1 MSSTKIK
8 HNTNSGNSNQQTNTK
23 TNTSKQ
29 TTNVNENTQTHL
41 THGNSAVDVNTS
53 DGFTLVKGKRVLS
66 TSSQASSSSVTTN
79 TPQLHN
85 NKKTKLFK
93 TTNRFQILSHDI
105 DPGPDPP
112 MSPNLDNDGHNDVF
126 KPPPPIFV
134 RGVTNYSDLTTTLI
148 ELIGVDNFF
157 CKASADRLKIQTAN
171 PESYRSLI
179 HFLKDEGAEYH
190 TYQLKEDK
198 PLRVVIRNLHH
209 TTEPDTIKEELEV
222 RMFDVRRVT
231 NVLHRVTKTP
241 LPLFFVDLEP
251 QIKSN
256 DIFQLTSLLH
266 TKIRVE
272 EPYKSKIL
280 SQCNNCQEYGHTKT
294 YCGYPPRCV
303 RCGAGH
309 KTPDCPNQRSDPPKC
324 ALCSGNHPAS
334 YRGCSI
340 YKDLQ
345 RVKKPFTKSNFVSTN
360 TKTNFSYV
368 KDSRP
373 SNDTHLNQSNAHFP
387 TYAQATSGRPV
398 NNAASE
404 TTPDLNN
411 TITRFLEEFK
421 SLLNP
426 LMSLL
431 TTTHFTKY
439 STIHIPGYKLLKT
452 NHPDGTAHGGVA
464 LLIKSSILFEL
475 LPNFCLDHLQS
486 CAIIVKLNNIPIT
499 IAAIYSPPKHKITV
513 QNYTNYFNT
522 VGNNFIIGGDFNAK
536 HHSWG
541 CRATNP
547 SGSVLHNFV
556 SQNNFKVLAPPG
568 PTYWPTSVRKNPDI
582 LDIFIAKIPS
592 NIHCNTINILDLN
605 SDHSSVILTLN
616 ASPPLRPI
624 SPKLFSHT
632 TNKLQFHEL
641 VDQRIQLNV
650 KLKSKDDLDS
660 AVNNFTNIIQSSA
673 WSSSKQTTPPS
684 NLSPMP
690 AHIREVIVQ
699 KRRARAY
706 YQRSRLPS
714 HKQLYNK
721 LSNAL
726 KKLLAKHKSNSFAS
740 YLTNLSHKDGSL
752 WRATKNV
759 CKTKTP
765 NIPIK
770 KPDGSLAV
778 TDSDKTEAFKQ
789 HLSDIFVPHS
799 DIFCPH
805 NINSVE
811 EFLNVPLPA
820 F

>member
-1 MSSTKIK
+1 MDKENDSNINIINNNDIEIAMTTQSSTFSNSLINTPSQISSIGIDKENDSNRNIINNDDVEIAMTTQSSTFSNSLIK
-8 HNTNSGNSNQQTNTK
+8 TPEFKKDISMNKNEKPVQPMLLFYPK
-23 TNTSKQ
+23 TNNRNFQSSYFNKF
-29 TTNVNENTQTHL
+29 NWLEY
-41 THGNSAVDVNTS
+41 SISDDVVFCFPCRHFS
-53 DGFTLVKGKRVLS
+53 LS
-66 TSSQASSSSVTTN
+66 ASSSSVTTN

-93 TTNRFQILSHDI
+93 TTNRYQILSQDI

-112 MSPNLDNDGHNDVF
+112 LSPNLDNDGHNDVF

-134 RGVTNYSDLTTTLI
+134 RGVTNYSNLTTAFI

-231 NVLHRVTKTP
+231 NVLHRVTKAP

-256 DIFQLTSLLH
+256 EIFQLTSLLH

-280 SQCNNCQEYGHTKT
+280 SQCINCQEYGHTKT

-334 YRGCSI
+334 YKGCSI

-360 TKTNFSYV
+360 TKTNFSNV

-373 SNDTHLNQSNAHFP
+373 SNDTHLNQSNTHFP

-431 TTTHFTKY
+431 TTV
-439 STIHIPGYKLLKT
+439 IDKLLT
-452 NHPDGTAHGGVA
+452 
-464 LLIKSSILFEL
+464 
-475 LPNFCLDHLQS
+475 
-486 CAIIVKLNNIPIT
+486 KL
-499 IAAIYSPPKHKITV
+499 
-513 QNYTNYFNT
+513 
-522 VGNNFIIGGDFNAK
+522 
-536 HHSWG
+536 
-541 CRATNP
+541 
-547 SGSVLHNFV
+547 
-556 SQNNFKVLAPPG
+556 
-568 PTYWPTSVRKNPDI
+568 
-582 LDIFIAKIPS
+582 
-592 NIHCNTINILDLN
+592 
-605 SDHSSVILTLN
+605 
-616 ASPPLRPI
+616 
-624 SPKLFSHT
+624 
-632 TNKLQFHEL
+632 
-641 VDQRIQLNV
+641 
-650 KLKSKDDLDS
+650 
-660 AVNNFTNIIQSSA
+660 
-673 WSSSKQTTPPS
+673 
-684 NLSPMP
+684 
-690 AHIREVIVQ
+690 
-699 KRRARAY
+699 
-706 YQRSRLPS
+706 
-714 HKQLYNK
+714 
-721 LSNAL
+721 
-726 KKLLAKHKSNSFAS
+726 
-740 YLTNLSHKDGSL
+740 
-752 WRATKNV
+752 
-759 CKTKTP
+759 
-765 NIPIK
+765 
-770 KPDGSLAV
+770 
-778 TDSDKTEAFKQ
+778 
-789 HLSDIFVPHS
+789 
-799 DIFCPH
+799 
-805 NINSVE
+805 
-811 EFLNVPLPA
+811 
-820 F
+820 

>member
-1 MSSTKIK
+1 MLADELNLKRETVRKILTDDLSMKKLCATMVPKNLLAEQKHVQMSISQDCLEQVEADSTLLDRVITGDESWYFQYDPERKRQSQQWLSPGAARPK
-8 HNTNSGNSNQQTNTK
+8 KARMSNVSRFL
-23 TNTSKQ
+23 TSKNIAVLPQAPYSPDMSPCDFFLFPQ
-29 TTNVNENTQTHL
+29 TKLAMKGTHFESI
-41 THGNSAVDVNTS
+41 TDIQNAVT
-53 DGFTLVKGKRVLS
+53 RVLQDIPVEAFQKCYES
-66 TSSQASSSSVTTN
+66 WKKPSSSSVTTN

-93 TTNRFQILSHDI
+93 TTNRYQILSQDI

-112 MSPNLDNDGHNDVF
+112 LSPNLDNDGHNDVF

-134 RGVTNYSDLTTTLI
+134 RGVTNYSNLTTAFI

-231 NVLHRVTKTP
+231 NVLHRVTKAP

-256 DIFQLTSLLH
+256 EIFQLTSLLH

-280 SQCNNCQEYGHTKT
+280 SQCINCQEYGHTKT

-334 YRGCSI
+334 YKGCSI

-360 TKTNFSYV
+360 TKTNFSNV

-373 SNDTHLNQSNAHFP
+373 SNDTHLNQSNTHFP

-431 TTTHFTKY
+431 TTV
-439 STIHIPGYKLLKT
+439 IDKLLT
-452 NHPDGTAHGGVA
+452 
-464 LLIKSSILFEL
+464 
-475 LPNFCLDHLQS
+475 
-486 CAIIVKLNNIPIT
+486 KL
-499 IAAIYSPPKHKITV
+499 
-513 QNYTNYFNT
+513 
-522 VGNNFIIGGDFNAK
+522 
-536 HHSWG
+536 
-541 CRATNP
+541 
-547 SGSVLHNFV
+547 
-556 SQNNFKVLAPPG
+556 
-568 PTYWPTSVRKNPDI
+568 
-582 LDIFIAKIPS
+582 
-592 NIHCNTINILDLN
+592 
-605 SDHSSVILTLN
+605 
-616 ASPPLRPI
+616 
-624 SPKLFSHT
+624 
-632 TNKLQFHEL
+632 
-641 VDQRIQLNV
+641 
-650 KLKSKDDLDS
+650 
-660 AVNNFTNIIQSSA
+660 
-673 WSSSKQTTPPS
+673 
-684 NLSPMP
+684 
-690 AHIREVIVQ
+690 
-699 KRRARAY
+699 
-706 YQRSRLPS
+706 
-714 HKQLYNK
+714 
-721 LSNAL
+721 
-726 KKLLAKHKSNSFAS
+726 
-740 YLTNLSHKDGSL
+740 
-752 WRATKNV
+752 
-759 CKTKTP
+759 
-765 NIPIK
+765 
-770 KPDGSLAV
+770 
-778 TDSDKTEAFKQ
+778 
-789 HLSDIFVPHS
+789 
-799 DIFCPH
+799 
-805 NINSVE
+805 
-811 EFLNVPLPA
+811 
-820 F
+820 

>member
-8 HNTNSGNSNQQTNTK
+8 HNTISANTNQQTNTK
-23 TNTSKQ
+23 TNTYKQ
-29 TTNVNENTQTHL
+29 TANVNDNTQSHP

-53 DGFTLVKGKRVLS
+53 DGFSLVKGKRILS

-93 TTNRFQILSHDI
+93 TTNRYQILSQDI

-112 MSPNLDNDGHNDVF
+112 SSPNLDNDGHNDVF

-134 RGVTNYSDLTTTLI
+134 RGVTNYSNLTTAFI

-198 PLRVVIRNLHH
+198 PLRVVIRNLYH
-209 TTEPDTIKEELEV
+209 TTETDTIKEELEV

-231 NVLHRVTKTP
+231 NVLHRVTKAP

-280 SQCNNCQEYGHTKT
+280 SQCINCQEYGHTKT

-334 YRGCSI
+334 YKGCSI

-360 TKTNFSYV
+360 TKTNFSNV

-373 SNDTHLNQSNAHFP
+373 SNDTHLNQSNTHFP

-404 TTPDLNN
+404 TTPDLNK

-431 TTTHFTKY
+431 TTV
-439 STIHIPGYKLLKT
+439 IDKLLT
-452 NHPDGTAHGGVA
+452 
-464 LLIKSSILFEL
+464 
-475 LPNFCLDHLQS
+475 
-486 CAIIVKLNNIPIT
+486 KL
-499 IAAIYSPPKHKITV
+499 
-513 QNYTNYFNT
+513 
-522 VGNNFIIGGDFNAK
+522 
-536 HHSWG
+536 
-541 CRATNP
+541 
-547 SGSVLHNFV
+547 
-556 SQNNFKVLAPPG
+556 
-568 PTYWPTSVRKNPDI
+568 
-582 LDIFIAKIPS
+582 
-592 NIHCNTINILDLN
+592 
-605 SDHSSVILTLN
+605 
-616 ASPPLRPI
+616 
-624 SPKLFSHT
+624 
-632 TNKLQFHEL
+632 
-641 VDQRIQLNV
+641 
-650 KLKSKDDLDS
+650 
-660 AVNNFTNIIQSSA
+660 
-673 WSSSKQTTPPS
+673 
-684 NLSPMP
+684 
-690 AHIREVIVQ
+690 
-699 KRRARAY
+699 
-706 YQRSRLPS
+706 
-714 HKQLYNK
+714 
-721 LSNAL
+721 
-726 KKLLAKHKSNSFAS
+726 
-740 YLTNLSHKDGSL
+740 
-752 WRATKNV
+752 
-759 CKTKTP
+759 
-765 NIPIK
+765 
-770 KPDGSLAV
+770 
-778 TDSDKTEAFKQ
+778 
-789 HLSDIFVPHS
+789 
-799 DIFCPH
+799 
-805 NINSVE
+805 
-811 EFLNVPLPA
+811 
-820 F
+820 

>member
-1 MSSTKIK
+1 MSPTKIK
-8 HNTNSGNSNQQTNTK
+8 HNTINANTNQQTNTK
-23 TNTSKQ
+23 TNTCKQ
-29 TTNVNENTQTHL
+29 TANVNDNTQSHP

-53 DGFTLVKGKRVLS
+53 DGFSLVKGKRILS

-93 TTNRFQILSHDI
+93 TTNRYQILSQDI

-112 MSPNLDNDGHNDVF
+112 LSPNLDNDGHNDVF

-134 RGVTNYSDLTTTLI
+134 RGVTNYSNLTTAII

-231 NVLHRVTKTP
+231 NVLHRVTKAP

-256 DIFQLTSLLH
+256 EIFQLTSLLH

-280 SQCNNCQEYGHTKT
+280 SQCINCQEYGHTKT

-334 YRGCSI
+334 YKGCSI

-360 TKTNFSYV
+360 TKTNFSNV

-373 SNDTHLNQSNAHFP
+373 FNDTHLNQSNTHSP

-431 TTTHFTKY
+431 TTV
-439 STIHIPGYKLLKT
+439 IDKLLT
-452 NHPDGTAHGGVA
+452 
-464 LLIKSSILFEL
+464 
-475 LPNFCLDHLQS
+475 
-486 CAIIVKLNNIPIT
+486 KL
-499 IAAIYSPPKHKITV
+499 
-513 QNYTNYFNT
+513 
-522 VGNNFIIGGDFNAK
+522 
-536 HHSWG
+536 
-541 CRATNP
+541 
-547 SGSVLHNFV
+547 
-556 SQNNFKVLAPPG
+556 
-568 PTYWPTSVRKNPDI
+568 
-582 LDIFIAKIPS
+582 
-592 NIHCNTINILDLN
+592 
-605 SDHSSVILTLN
+605 
-616 ASPPLRPI
+616 
-624 SPKLFSHT
+624 
-632 TNKLQFHEL
+632 
-641 VDQRIQLNV
+641 
-650 KLKSKDDLDS
+650 
-660 AVNNFTNIIQSSA
+660 
-673 WSSSKQTTPPS
+673 
-684 NLSPMP
+684 
-690 AHIREVIVQ
+690 
-699 KRRARAY
+699 
-706 YQRSRLPS
+706 
-714 HKQLYNK
+714 
-721 LSNAL
+721 
-726 KKLLAKHKSNSFAS
+726 
-740 YLTNLSHKDGSL
+740 
-752 WRATKNV
+752 
-759 CKTKTP
+759 
-765 NIPIK
+765 
-770 KPDGSLAV
+770 
-778 TDSDKTEAFKQ
+778 
-789 HLSDIFVPHS
+789 
-799 DIFCPH
+799 
-805 NINSVE
+805 
-811 EFLNVPLPA
+811 
-820 F
+820 